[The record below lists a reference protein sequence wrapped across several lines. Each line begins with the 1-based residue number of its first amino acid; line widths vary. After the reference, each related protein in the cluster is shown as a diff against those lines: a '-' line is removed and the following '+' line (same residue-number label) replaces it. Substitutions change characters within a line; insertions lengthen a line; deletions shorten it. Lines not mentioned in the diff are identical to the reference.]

1 MSVREVSS
9 AEFYQLSRR
18 TEGKLLV
25 TQFTATWCG
34 PCRRIAPQ
42 YEALAR
48 RMPEVEFVKVYEH
61 NSRDAIIASGVR
73 SFPTFHFYL
82 GGAKVDECRGAN
94 IANVEQKANQHQ
106 AAASSAGGPVMVKLR
121 FEREKPR
128 ENGEGFI
135 LVAQETD
142 VEVHASEGLEIF
154 KFQVLSLTDIEAEE
168 QSLAAGDSNTP
179 IDSDADL
186 TAALRKA
193 GGGVYGNYPVIRVSK
208 RSKVARGGASAGRAS
223 AGTAAGATASKVD
236 WEGCCSRTF
245 FGGRAVIQPAY
256 VIREETLLPEG
267 DLSPLQKKKAGPEAI
282 LLVCKACA
290 ENCFVPGRAG
300 PSAAISTAAAFVCQS
315 KEACGKGYGSDL
327 FSGRADAGVEVLP
340 PGSPAAVAAEAA
352 AAAAADKVYYAARGL
367 PPATTNNS
375 DNSEMADMR
384 RQIASGMRGAL
395 AYEDGALQA
404 KARAVLP
411 TEGGSVVE
419 KGAEMA
425 AAGGFS
431 EEEGL
436 ARALLS
442 WFKKDFFKWTN
453 KPPCSG
459 CGARGACMQGKGG
472 CAPTPEEASS
482 KASVVELYV
491 CKECGAETRYPR
503 YNDPAKLLETR
514 NGRCGEWANCFTL
527 MCRAVGLE
535 ARCAR
540 DWTDHV
546 WTEIWIPAR
555 NAWVH
560 ADACENKL
568 DKPLMYEQGW
578 NKRLSYVVAF
588 GKDGAVDVTRRYTR
602 RWLQVLSRRNLVP
615 ETWLAGIIGSHSATR
630 TGTIVARLAEEQ
642 RELERYESMRCDGDG
657 LDSEEKEGRLSG
669 DAEWIAA
676 RGEGG
681 GPAGAAG
688 GSPRTAAAAAASPFT
703 GVPMASLQPGGGL
716 ALCVAAVVER
726 SGDAS
731 VLVGGTTVCRLSE
744 GGRGH
749 RGAVCVAAVSATTG
763 VLLGANTFVLGTE
776 ADSAAEAWLDG
787 QPDGAVVAVAAA
799 GGGQSK
805 EQAGLGAGLTEA
817 MLAQL
822 FGEGSPDTDAD
833 DGKSK
838 PSDDESTSTAIA
850 VVGFKKGPTGARRWA
865 RRQHRG
871 EDGGGGRC
879 ALYAEILLPPP
890 ASGRAAAVQVELQDK
905 LSLCP
910 LRSLPA
916 EGDAAAAT
924 TTPSAAAGSA
934 PARGTCRRAGEP
946 TVSVGPA
953 VDLVDCPGWTT
964 VLQVPG
970 DMAGVASAD
979 DAGNEEV
986 SAVPPVGWVVT
997 TVHPAVGG
1005 THEDTEEFDDGP
1017 VGCPAFVMGGS
1028 PVALTA
1034 DGSAPPFLPAGRVR
1048 EIVGWSGDAV
1058 NGVQVV
1064 YDVQGDAVRGPKR
1077 MGDHGL
1083 YRQSNFV
1090 LDVEGGEVL
1099 TEISVKAGAIV
1110 DSLRVRTN
1118 KGREKTWGGAG
1129 GHLQR
1134 TWHVPTGSSFL
1145 GFHGGVGGHVH
1156 SLGVTLAERGGQA
1169 AGASGES
1176 SLALD
1181 PVVKTNLYAADR
1193 VARAC
1198 AQFLAFNAPPPGG
1211 GKAGRSAAASS
1222 PALRTPPPPPP
1233 APQESMTTHET
1244 IRQ

>member
-1 MSVREVSS
+1 
-9 AEFYQLSRR
+9 
-18 TEGKLLV
+18 
-25 TQFTATWCG
+25 
-34 PCRRIAPQ
+34 
-42 YEALAR
+42 
-48 RMPEVEFVKVYEH
+48 
-61 NSRDAIIASGVR
+61 
-73 SFPTFHFYL
+73 
-82 GGAKVDECRGAN
+82 
-94 IANVEQKANQHQ
+94 
-106 AAASSAGGPVMVKLR
+106 MVKLR

-128 ENGEGFI
+128 ESGEGFI

-142 VEVHASEGLEIF
+142 VEVHAAEGLEIF

-186 TAALRKA
+186 TAALRKT

-208 RSKVARGGASAGRAS
+208 RSKVARGGASGGRAS
-223 AGTAAGATASKVD
+223 ARTAAGATAASKVD
-236 WEGCCSRTF
+236 WKGCCSRTF
-245 FGGRAVIQPAY
+245 FGGRPVIQPAY

-327 FSGRADAGVEVLP
+327 FSGRADAGAEVLP

-352 AAAAADKVYYAARGL
+352 AAGAADK
-367 PPATTNNS
+367 
-375 DNSEMADMR
+375 
-384 RQIASGMRGAL
+384 
-395 AYEDGALQA
+395 
-404 KARAVLP
+404 
-411 TEGGSVVE
+411 
-419 KGAEMA
+419 
-425 AAGGFS
+425 
-431 EEEGL
+431 
-436 ARALLS
+436 
-442 WFKKDFFKWTN
+442 
-453 KPPCSG
+453 
-459 CGARGACMQGKGG
+459 
-472 CAPTPEEASS
+472 EASS
-482 KASVVELYV
+482 KASVVELYF
-491 CKECGAETRYPR
+491 CKECGAQTRYPR

-615 ETWLAGIIGSHSATR
+615 EKWLAGVIGSHSAAR
-630 TGTIVARLAEEQ
+630 TGTIVARFAEEQ

-657 LDSEEKEGRLSG
+657 LDNEEKEGRQSG
-669 DAEWIAA
+669 DAEWIAS

-688 GSPRTAAAAAASPFT
+688 GSPRAAAAAAAAAASPFT
-703 GVPMASLQPGGGL
+703 GVPMAVLQPGGGL

-731 VLVGGTTVCRLSE
+731 VLVGGATVCRLSG
-744 GGRGH
+744 GGRVYG
-749 RGAVCVAAVSATTG
+749 GAVCVAAVSATTG
-763 VLLGANTFVLGTE
+763 VLLGANTFVLGSE
-776 ADSAAEAWLDG
+776 ADSAAAAWLDG
-787 QPDGAVVAVAAA
+787 LPDGAVVAVAAA
-799 GGGQSK
+799 TGGQRK
-805 EQAGLGAGLTEA
+805 DQAGLGPGLTEA
-817 MLAQL
+817 MLTQL
-822 FGEGSPDTDAD
+822 FGEGSPDTDDA

-838 PSDDESTSTAIA
+838 PPDDDSTPTAIA
-850 VVGFKKGPTGARRWA
+850 VVGLKKGPTGARRWA
-865 RRQHRG
+865 RRQHRS

-924 TTPSAAAGSA
+924 TTPSAAAVSA
-934 PARGTCRRAGEP
+934 SARGTCRRAGEP

-953 VDLVDCPGWTT
+953 VDL
-964 VLQVPG
+964 
-970 DMAGVASAD
+970 
-979 DAGNEEV
+979 
-986 SAVPPVGWVVT
+986 
-997 TVHPAVGG
+997 
-1005 THEDTEEFDDGP
+1005 
-1017 VGCPAFVMGGS
+1017 
-1028 PVALTA
+1028 
-1034 DGSAPPFLPAGRVR
+1034 
-1048 EIVGWSGDAV
+1048 IVGWSGDAV

-1222 PALRTPPPPPP
+1222 PAPRTPPPPAP
-1233 APQESMTTHET
+1233 ALEEVVTALET
-1244 IRQ
+1244 MRKYADNLLASPLDPKVSRIRLANGFFDRKIGRLAGGGGVVRAMGFGLADEGGRMHYVFRRQGAGGGLGGLRRARQTLIDLAATLKSSV